1 MVYNIFTNIFEA
13 IMESK
18 QTEALVKPAK
28 DTRVKTED
36 VTNTKGLTFQ
46 SFGLSQ
52 DVLLVSE

>member
-1 MVYNIFTNIFEA
+1 
-13 IMESK
+13 MESK

-36 VTNTKGLTFQ
+36 VTSTKGLTFQ

-52 DVLLVSE
+52 DVLLVSD